1 MLSWVLV
8 GATMERFRILWLLG
22 VIACIPI
29 GEMSMLGWDGGRVL
43 CVFFLFVFCIYA
55 SVLWETL
62 KAYIRG
68 QIISFVS
75 FERKRRGKYWTN

>member
-1 MLSWVLV
+1 MSDHSPVTMSVQIKGVVPAQTTSRFNTRLVSSEKCIETISDQIVYISLSIKKT
-8 GATMERFRILWLLG
+8 ADT
-22 VIACIPI
+22 
-29 GEMSMLGWDGGRVL
+29 SS
-43 CVFFLFVFCIYA
+43 

-75 FERKRRGKYWTN
+75 YEKKQKR